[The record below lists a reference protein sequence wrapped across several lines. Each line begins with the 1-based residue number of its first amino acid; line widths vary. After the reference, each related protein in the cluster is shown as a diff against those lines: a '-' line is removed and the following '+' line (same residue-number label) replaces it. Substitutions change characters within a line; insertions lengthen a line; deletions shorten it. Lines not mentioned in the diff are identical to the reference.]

1 MGATIYNIPALMKE
15 LLGGLVRKIVRRN
28 DNPQVVANIMYSLSE
43 MQYSWEMIG
52 EETREAL
59 LQLINDASSNFTS
72 QVINNILFFS
82 FPL

>member
-15 LLGGLVRKIVRRN
+15 LLAGVVRKIVRRN

-59 LQLINDASSNFTS
+59 LEMIRQTSKDINA
-72 QVINNILFFS
+72 QVRRGE
-82 FPL
+82 